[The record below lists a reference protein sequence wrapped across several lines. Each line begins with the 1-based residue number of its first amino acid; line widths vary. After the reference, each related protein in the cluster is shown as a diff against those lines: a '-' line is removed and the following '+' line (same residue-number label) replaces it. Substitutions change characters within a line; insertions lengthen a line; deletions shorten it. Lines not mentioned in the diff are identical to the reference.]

1 MSIIPTVQPDHVQTG
16 VRKGGKLQLIVSENN
31 AIQIINAIWD
41 KLGIVAD
48 FTNSNIVPY
57 AEDLLRRYVWY
68 VVLNNIIFI
77 VLYSIIICT
86 FYKLT
91 MKFKNKGKSDNNDTW
106 YMVFKILTIALGIGI
121 IFAVPFII
129 SDITKALCIPEALIL
144 DLLNKIQEGEYA

>member
-1 MSIIPTVQPDHVQTG
+1 M
-16 VRKGGKLQLIVSENN
+16 IVSEKN

-68 VVLNNIIFI
+68 VVINNIIFI
-77 VLYSIIICT
+77 VLYGIVIST

-91 MKFKNKGKSDNNDTW
+91 IKFKNKGKSDNNDTW
-106 YMVFKILTIALGIGI
+106 YMVFKILTIALGVGV
-121 IFAVPFII
+121 IFAVPFVV
-129 SDITKALCIPEALIL
+129 SDIVKALCIPEALIL
-144 DLLNKIQEGEYA
+144 DLLNKI

>member
-16 VRKGGKLQLIVSENN
+16 VRKRGKLQLIVSENN

-57 AEDLLRRYVWY
+57 AEDLLRRYVQY

-77 VLYSIIICT
+77 VLYSIVICT

-106 YMVFKILTIALGIGI
+106 YMVFKIITIALGIGV

>member
-1 MSIIPTVQPDHVQTG
+1 M
-16 VRKGGKLQLIVSENN
+16 IVSENN

-144 DLLNKIQEGEYA
+144 DLLNKI